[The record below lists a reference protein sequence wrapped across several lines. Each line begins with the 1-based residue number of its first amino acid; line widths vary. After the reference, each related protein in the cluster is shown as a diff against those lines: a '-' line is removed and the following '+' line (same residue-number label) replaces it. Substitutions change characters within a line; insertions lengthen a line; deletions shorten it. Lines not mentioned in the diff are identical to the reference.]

1 MEPAVATYEPRD
13 PSHTVLYHVIA
24 DHLETFLASLDADPD
39 AKGLPAYVQREFDAY
54 LQCGILAHGFLRLG
68 CDTCP
73 KELLLPF
80 SCKRRGF
87 CPSCAA
93 RRMAQTAA
101 HLVECVIPWVPT
113 RQWVV
118 SVPVPLRYW
127 MAASQDLTAHVHT
140 IIRTTIG
147 QYDVNQ
153 AVTRGCE
160 RANLQPGSV
169 TFIQRFGSAI
179 NLNLH
184 FHCVFMEGVY
194 LDRTAAGR
202 KPRFVKVEPPS
213 DADIATVLQK
223 ISHRVIR
230 KLRRLGYLEASME
243 APVATGYDPL
253 RDTAPELARTMAA
266 SVQQRIA
273 FGERAGQHVRR
284 IGSGFGDADEAPRL
298 TGPRCASVHGF
309 SLHANTQIPAHRR
322 DQLECLIRY
331 TARGAVSLERLQ
343 AEANGDLLYTFTHP
357 WSDGTTG
364 IRLSPLELLEKL
376 AALVP
381 LPHVH
386 LVRYG
391 GCLAPHSHLRGAI
404 RPTPRQQGLD
414 GAETHPGTPY
424 WPWAR
429 LLGRV
434 FGLEMATCPFCRRGT
449 LRLIAVITQESVI
462 TRILRH
468 LQLASVPPPIAPAG
482 YRQACSVFDEAD
494 DPWRRP
500 IGDGRAEPVHARV
513 PSSLPCLPP
522 PAMPRPAPPEH
533 PGDAPQTSPA
543 S

>member
-1 MEPAVATYEPRD
+1 MAPALATYAPRD
-13 PSHTVLYHVIA
+13 PSHTVLYTVIA
-24 DHLETFLASLDADPD
+24 DHLETFLASLDADPE
-39 AKGLPAYVQREFDAY
+39 ATGLPAYVEREFYDY
-54 LQCGILAHGFLRLG
+54 LRCGILAYGFLRLG

-101 HLVECVIPWVPT
+101 HLVTCVIPWVPT

-127 MAASQDLTAHVHT
+127 MAASQDLTAQVHT

-147 QYDVNQ
+147 QYYVNQ
-153 AVTRGCE
+153 VVTRGVP
-160 RANLQPGSV
+160 RATVHPGSV
-169 TFIQRFGSAI
+169 TFMQRFGSAL

-184 FHCVFMEGVY
+184 FHLIFLEGVY
-194 LDRTAAGR
+194 LDRPDQGR
-202 KPRFVKVEPPS
+202 TPRFLKGEPPS
-213 DADIATVLQK
+213 DTDIAAVVQK
-223 ISHRVIR
+223 ISRRVMR
-230 KLRRLGYLEASME
+230 KLRHLGYLEAGSDV
-243 APVATGYDPL
+243 AVATGYDPL
-253 RDTAPELARTMAA
+253 VEDAPELARTLAA

-273 FGERAGQHVRR
+273 FGERAGQKVQR
-284 IGSGFGDADEAPRL
+284 IGSGFGYEGEVPTL
-298 TGPRCASVHGF
+298 TGPHCASVHGF

-331 TARGAVSLERLQ
+331 TARGAVSLERLAQ
-343 AEANGDLLYTFTHP
+343 DANGDLVYTFTHP

-381 LPHVH
+381 LPRVH

-414 GAETHPGTPY
+414 GEEAHPGTPY

-449 LRLIAVITQESVI
+449 LRIIAVITQESVI

-468 LQLASVPPPIAPAG
+468 LQLASVPPPIAPA
-482 YRQACSVFDEAD
+482 RCRPVIVAFD
-494 DPWRRP
+494 
-500 IGDGRAEPVHARV
+500 
-513 PSSLPCLPP
+513 
-522 PAMPRPAPPEH
+522 
-533 PGDAPQTSPA
+533 
-543 S
+543 